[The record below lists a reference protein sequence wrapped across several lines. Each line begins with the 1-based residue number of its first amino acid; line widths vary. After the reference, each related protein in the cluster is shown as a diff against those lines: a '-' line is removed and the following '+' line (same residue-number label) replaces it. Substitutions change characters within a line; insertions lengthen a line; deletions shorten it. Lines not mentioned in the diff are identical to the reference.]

1 MKCSSYK
8 KKKMDHWMTHLFL
21 FFVANAADYS
31 AQGAPAFSAQQA
43 ESFAQQ
49 ESSTTS
55 STISASTVLSA
66 VSAFSAVLLPQEA
79 KDTATTAAKT
89 KANFFIFFNF

>member
-1 MKCSSYK
+1 MLVIQKEKDGSLDDPS
-8 KKKMDHWMTHLFL
+8 F
-21 FFVANAADYS
+21 FIFVANAADYS